1 MIMEKLEKVELVREK
16 AGVSYQDA
24 KEALEACGYD
34 VLDAIIWLENAGKA
48 DSQTASYET
57 AGGAGTEAS
66 PEMRQAQQEY
76 HENSKKRKAN
86 EAWSSFR
93 KGAGGVIRESFR
105 MTFVAE
111 RHGEQV
117 VAIPLAIVIIGMFI
131 WGASLWL
138 LIAGLFCGF
147 RYRIEGAKP
156 TTFDVNDAMDKAA
169 DAAEH
174 IKDKFNK
181 GE

>member
-16 AGVSYQDA
+16 CGVSYQDA

-48 DSQTASYET
+48 DNQTASYET
-57 AGGAGTEAS
+57 VGSAGTEAS

-93 KGAGGVIRESFR
+93 SGARGVIREGWR
-105 MTFVAE
+105 LTFIAE
-111 RHGEQV
+111 HKGEQV
-117 VAIPLAIVIIGMFI
+117 VSIPLLIVVIGLFV

-138 LIAGLFCGF
+138 LILGLFFGF
-147 RYRIEGAKP
+147 RYRIEGAEP
-156 TTFDVNDAMDKAA
+156 TTFDVNDAMGKAA
-169 DAAEH
+169 DAAES
-174 IKDKFNK
+174 IKDNFRKD
-181 GE
+181 E